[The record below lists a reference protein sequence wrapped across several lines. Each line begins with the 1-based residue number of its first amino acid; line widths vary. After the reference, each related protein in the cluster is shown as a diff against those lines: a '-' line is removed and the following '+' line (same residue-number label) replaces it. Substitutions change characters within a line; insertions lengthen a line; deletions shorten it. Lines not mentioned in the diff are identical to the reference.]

1 MHVAVEIVA
10 FGIFSAALL
19 AVGAVG
25 FTLQFAVTNVLNFA
39 YGALA
44 TSGIFIDYGLR
55 AIGAP
60 WWIALIG
67 AMLGGAAL
75 SWGLGMGIVNP
86 FVRRGTSLF
95 GMAMAT
101 LGVALI
107 IEFGL
112 EAIQGPVVLTFSE
125 GAVEEHFLTLT
136 MSLQQLGII
145 GLAVLVMIAVH
156 VLLKY
161 THLGLAMRATAAQP
175 GLARVSGIST
185 SRVRAM
191 AWLVSGAFCGLS
203 GALLGLSEG
212 AFNSTTGDAFFI
224 TVIAAATVG
233 GIGKPYGA
241 MAGAVIIGLVTELA
255 AYFISPADKDVFA
268 FLVLILVLILR
279 PRGLFAEVFST
290 RELAQ

>member
-1 MHVAVEIVA
+1 MHVTIQIIA
-10 FGIFSAALL
+10 FGLFSAALL

-25 FTLQFAVTNVLNFA
+25 FTLQFSVTNVLNFA
-39 YGALA
+39 YGAIA

-55 AIGAP
+55 VLGAP
-60 WWIALIG
+60 WWLALIS
-67 AMLGGAAL
+67 ATLGCSVI
-75 SWGLGMGIVNP
+75 SWGFGMGIVNP
-86 FVRRGTSLF
+86 YVRRGTSLF

-101 LGVALI
+101 IGVALI
-107 IEFGL
+107 VEFGL
-112 EAIQGPVVLTFSE
+112 EAIEGPIVYTFPEGPVEV
-125 GAVEEHFLTLT
+125 HFLTLT

-145 GLAVLVMIAVH
+145 GLAVVIMLAVH

-161 THLGLAMRATAAQP
+161 TRLGLAMRATAAQP

-191 AWLVSGAFCGLS
+191 AWLVSGALCGLS

-224 TVIAAATVG
+224 TIIAAATVG

-241 MAGAVIIGLVTELA
+241 MLGAVIIGLVTEVA
-255 AYFISPADKDVFA
+255 AYFISPADKDIFA
-268 FLVLILVLILR
+268 FLVLILVLIAR

-290 RELAQ
+290 RELVQ